1 MSVVFALA
9 TPPAKSA
16 ICVFRVSGAGCLG
29 GLSRLIKGSEYAIGS
44 FHVKSFFGATGLID
58 KAGLVVFSGPN
69 SYTGEDSFEVY
80 AHGGL
85 GVMSSFVKAFRE
97 VGFEEAVGGEFT
109 KRAFLNNKISL
120 HEAEAVV
127 DLIDAVDEKEV
138 MLAGRSLFG
147 DLSRDIVELAEEVD
161 LLRVRVEAE
170 IDFSDEGNEY
180 FDESLINDLLVVKN
194 NVVSFING
202 CVTKKNSFQKN
213 NILLVG
219 PVNSGKSSVFNRL
232 LGFERAIVSDIPG
245 TTRDIISSELF
256 YESNVFSVFDSAGLR
271 ETKDVVEEAGIKNT
285 LNEIKNTDLI
295 IGVFECYSKSV
306 IDEFKS
312 LAGDN
317 KFVCIQ
323 NKVDI
328 NIKKDDCFDCCVSAK
343 TGEGFE
349 VLKEIIVNCFNS
361 KVDKKKY
368 NYLVRER
375 HENIFNE
382 VVHSLGSACKG
393 LEQGTSLELVAEDL
407 KNARSGFDELVGKKF
422 SDSLLGD
429 IFNSYCIGK

>member
-29 GLSRLIKGSEYAIGS
+29 GLSRLIKGSEYVIGS

-285 LNEIKNTDLI
+285 LNEIKNTDLVV
-295 IGVFECYSKSV
+295 GVFECYSKSV

-382 VVHSLGSACKG
+382 VVHSLGSAYKG